1 MAKKR
6 TTRKPSAPP
15 TIPMIEQMRNSGMMK
30 LGDMMQHPPV
40 TIVSTMQKPTAPRKA
55 GGRKGRGK

>member
-1 MAKKR
+1 VAKKR

-15 TIPMIEQMRNSGMMK
+15 TMPLIERMQNSGMMK
-30 LGDMMQHPPV
+30 LGDMMQYPPV
-40 TIVSTMQKPTAPRKA
+40 TIKSMMQKPTAPRKA